1 MKKILVTGGAGY
13 IGSHTVIKLLESNYK
28 VIVVD
33 NLSNS
38 SKSSIEKIKQITN
51 KELEFY
57 KYDIRDFDKI
67 KSIFDKHNIDS
78 VIHFAGLK
86 AVGESVENPII
97 YYSNNVCGTCNLLKI
112 MKLYNVK
119 EIVFSSSATVYGQPK
134 KLPLKESSGAG
145 NPTNPYGRSKLQIES
160 ILSDL
165 QQSDSNW
172 SITILRYFNPVGA
185 HESGLI
191 GENPNGIPN
200 NLMPYISQVAIGKLD
215 CLTVHGQDYNTPD
228 GTGIRDYI
236 HVSDL
241 ADGHIAAL
249 SNIEKG
255 LEILNLGT
263 GKGISVLQLIKTFEE
278 INNVKVPYIFGPRR
292 DGDIDVCYSDVSL
305 AKSKINWTTSRTI
318 IDMCRDE
325 WRWQKNNIA
334 R

>member
-1 MKKILVTGGAGY
+1 MKI
-13 IGSHTVIKLLESNYK
+13 
-28 VIVVD
+28 
-33 NLSNS
+33 
-38 SKSSIEKIKQITN
+38 
-51 KELEFY
+51 FY
-57 KYDIRDFDKI
+57 LTK
-67 KSIFDKHNIDS
+67 
-78 VIHFAGLK
+78 
-86 AVGESVENPII
+86 
-97 YYSNNVCGTCNLLKI
+97 
-112 MKLYNVK
+112 
-119 EIVFSSSATVYGQPK
+119 
-134 KLPLKESSGAG
+134 
-145 NPTNPYGRSKLQIES
+145 
-160 ILSDL
+160 
-165 QQSDSNW
+165 SDSNW

>member
-57 KYDIRDFDKI
+57 KYDIRDFNKI

-134 KLPLKESSGAG
+134 ELPLKESSGAG
-145 NPTNPYGRSKLQIES
+145 NPTNPYGRSKLQIEN

>member
-134 KLPLKESSGAG
+134 ELPLKESSGAG

-325 WRWQKNNIA
+325 WRWQRNNIA

>member
-1 MKKILVTGGAGY
+1 M
-13 IGSHTVIKLLESNYK
+13 
-28 VIVVD
+28 
-33 NLSNS
+33 
-38 SKSSIEKIKQITN
+38 
-51 KELEFY
+51 
-57 KYDIRDFDKI
+57 
-67 KSIFDKHNIDS
+67 
-78 VIHFAGLK
+78 
-86 AVGESVENPII
+86 
-97 YYSNNVCGTCNLLKI
+97 
-112 MKLYNVK
+112 
-119 EIVFSSSATVYGQPK
+119 YGQPK
-134 KLPLKESSGAG
+134 ELPLKESSGAG
-145 NPTNPYGRSKLQIES
+145 NPTNPYGRSKLQIEN

-292 DGDIDVCYSDVSL
+292 DGDIDVCYSRRFTG
-305 AKSKINWTTSRTI
+305 KIQNKLDYI
-318 IDMCRDE
+318 
-325 WRWQKNNIA
+325 KNNN
-334 R
+334 

>member
-134 KLPLKESSGAG
+134 ELPLKESSGAG